1 MPYTKGGNMAEN
13 NDQQLQEPKK
23 KFSLENVGTG
33 AWIGIAVVALVLG
46 LLIGRFLLGGGAG
59 GALGKAK
66 LSESELNNN
75 IATYSY
81 KGKTENIN
89 ARQVIE
95 QSSSLESAKD
105 ADGNYAVPSADTV
118 LSYARNAIIGEE
130 AKSRNINVSDDD
142 LKAYAE
148 EMMGSSDFASIA
160 SSYGMDENTVKE
172 TLRQSAMMN
181 KLRDE
186 IVKTDNTAAAPEA
199 PKAPEGANSEDQAAR
214 DAAMKTAS
222 ADYANYIIKLAGDEW
237 DAEKGAWKSPDGP
250 YATALAEYQV
260 TKDSAT
266 YEAAQA
272 AYYVAYQDY
281 STKQSEVSTQWTDFV
296 NGLLGNASIQLSS
309 LVA

>member
-1 MPYTKGGNMAEN
+1 MPYKKGGNMAE
-13 NDQQLQEPKK
+13 EIKEEKAGFSPKNL
-23 KFSLENVGTG
+23 SMN

-59 GALGKAK
+59 GTLGKTK
-66 LSESELNNN
+66 LTESELNNT

-81 KGKTENIN
+81 KGKTVNVNSRE
-89 ARQVIE
+89 VIE

-105 ADGNYAVPSADTV
+105 TDGNYAVPSADTV

-130 AKSRNINVSDDD
+130 AKSRNLSVSDDD
-142 LKAYAE
+142 LKSYAE

-172 TLRQSAMMN
+172 TLRQSAMMK

-186 IVKTDNTAAAPEA
+186 IVKSDDSAAAPEA

-214 DAAMKTAS
+214 DAAMKTAN

-237 DAEKGAWKSPDGP
+237 DAEKGAWKSADGP

-272 AYYVAYQDY
+272 TYYVAYQDY
-281 STKQSEVSTQWTDFV
+281 STKQSDISTQWTDFV

>member
-1 MPYTKGGNMAEN
+1 MAE
-13 NDQQLQEPKK
+13 EIKEEKAGFSPKNL
-23 KFSLENVGTG
+23 SMN

-59 GALGKAK
+59 GTLGKTK
-66 LSESELNNN
+66 LTESELNNT

-81 KGKTENIN
+81 KGKNVNVN

-105 ADGNYAVPSADTV
+105 SDGNYAVPSADTV

-142 LKAYAE
+142 LKSYAE

-172 TLRQSAMMN
+172 TLRQSAMMK

-186 IVKTDNTAAAPEA
+186 VVKNDDAGEAPEA

-214 DAAMKTAS
+214 DAAMKTAN

-237 DAEKGAWKSPDGP
+237 DAEKGAWKSADGP

-281 STKQSEVSTQWTDFV
+281 STKQSDISTQWTDFV
-296 NGLLGNASIQLSS
+296 NGLLANASIQVSS

>member
-1 MPYTKGGNMAEN
+1 MADWRER
-13 NDQQLQEPKK
+13 
-23 KFSLENVGTG
+23 LED
-33 AWIGIAVVALVLG
+33 
-46 LLIGRFLLGGGAG
+46 R
-59 GALGKAK
+59 
-66 LSESELNNN
+66 
-75 IATYSY
+75 
-81 KGKTENIN
+81 
-89 ARQVIE
+89 R
-95 QSSSLESAKD
+95 
-105 ADGNYAVPSADTV
+105 
-118 LSYARNAIIGEE
+118 
-130 AKSRNINVSDDD
+130 INVSDDD
-142 LKAYAE
+142 LKSYAE

-181 KLRDE
+181 KLREE
-186 IVKTDNTAAAPEA
+186 IVKDTDAGTAPEA

-214 DAAMKTAS
+214 DAAMKTAN

-237 DAEKGAWKSPDGP
+237 DAEKGAWKSADGP

-281 STKQSEVSTQWTDFV
+281 STKQSDISTQWTDFV
-296 NGLLGNASIQLSS
+296 NGLLGNASIQMSS